1 MEGKDD
7 QNRETDRIES
17 KRGSSLSVS
26 YVLMLGQMLE
36 CSLGKVTNSSFC
48 LLRCFQMSIFDIE
61 RILGCNYLRLFT
73 SISFFFMLTAH
84 ENDYSICVENAL
96 QPRLLFTGSLE

>member
-1 MEGKDD
+1 
-7 QNRETDRIES
+7 
-17 KRGSSLSVS
+17 
-26 YVLMLGQMLE
+26 
-36 CSLGKVTNSSFC
+36 
-48 LLRCFQMSIFDIE
+48 MSTFDIE

-73 SISFFFMLTAH
+73 SISFFSMLTAH